1 MMQSRS
7 TKRKKAK
14 LNEDIDVSD
23 CPDDVPEE
31 AVVDREEMIKKEIST
46 IKPITRDMQ
55 VVQTFVSDPWLE
67 AEDKT
72 AADWTFNYSARTRCR
87 LFTFKDLWNH
97 NFLLTEGS
105 KFGGD
110 FLVSLCGAVII
121 IMRLFTIEGVY
132 RRPCHVPCQVHPHLP
147 GGEVRP
153 RGREE
158 SSGPG
163 GQVQARDQ
171 REEDRAVQLAGGG
184 GGQVQISH

>member
-1 MMQSRS
+1 MIHKMADRIVEGKRKKMMQSRS

-14 LNEDIDVSD
+14 QNEDIDVSD
-23 CPDDVPEE
+23 CPDDVPGE
-31 AVVDREEMIKKEIST
+31 AVVDREEIIKKEIST

-72 AADWTFNYSARTRCR
+72 AADWTFHYSARTRCR

-110 FLVSLCGAVII
+110 FLVSLSGAVII
-121 IMRLFTIEGVY
+121 INES
-132 RRPCHVPCQVHPHLP
+132 VHN
-147 GGEVRP
+147 
-153 RGREE
+153 
-158 SSGPG
+158 
-163 GQVQARDQ
+163 
-171 REEDRAVQLAGGG
+171 
-184 GGQVQISH
+184 